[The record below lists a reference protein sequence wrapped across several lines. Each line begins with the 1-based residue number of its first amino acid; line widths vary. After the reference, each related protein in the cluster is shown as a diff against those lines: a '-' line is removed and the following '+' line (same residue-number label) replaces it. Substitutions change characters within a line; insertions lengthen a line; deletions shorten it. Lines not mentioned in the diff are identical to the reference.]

1 VFAWRLTGE
10 DASGGA
16 RRERKWTLYDL
27 SDRLR
32 MHGWQVPAYPM
43 PDGLSDVTVQRIVVR
58 NGMSHDLATLFVRDL
73 RTCVRY
79 LDGLDAPLPSTA
91 DGGQGT
97 GFHH

>member
-1 VFAWRLTGE
+1 
-10 DASGGA
+10 
-16 RRERKWTLYDL
+16 
-27 SDRLR
+27 
-32 MHGWQVPAYPM
+32 
-43 PDGLSDVTVQRIVVR
+43 VQRIVVR